1 MAEELPINPFFAY
14 PPPGDPPVPP
24 KSLYARTIERG
35 EEGQPYLLF
44 DAIDA
49 ARFDL
54 AEIEVVIGLSNP
66 AWRAQMLQ
74 LPVYAVEV
82 KGQSSDV
89 ARDWLVSHQD
99 DMPEWV
105 RLDLTPDPAGPAM
118 LYGNI
123 LGLASPVQLTIETLN
138 GSKRLKLEKATD
150 LNDFETDDAGIGGAV
165 PTRDVNHIVVL
176 DVGQGAANA
185 LVDVNGA
192 VVAYVDLGSG
202 VLADWGTWPPA
213 LTDLCLVGLPPVI
226 LTHWHYDHFEA
237 ANRLPLARALPCI
250 APVQPLGPGP
260 QAAFAAAVSATL
272 LTRTGP
278 GPVRSGAIKLE
289 RCTGPSGNQNRTGI
303 AVWVEGPVSEDP
315 VLLPGDAGYSDVP
328 GIVTG
333 DPITSLVVSHHGGFA
348 PGTPPTNPSLPE
360 SRAAFSFGLP
370 NGYGHPLPA
379 SITRLRGSP
388 SFAIGYPAA
397 RLDDRRT
404 VSRSGGLG
412 HIGLRWASSNRL
424 TPHCTCGCTITP
436 TQW

>member
-1 MAEELPINPFFAY
+1 MAETLPINPFFAY
-14 PPPGDPPVPP
+14 PPPGDPPIPP

-35 EEGQPYLLF
+35 EEGQLYLLF

-49 ARFDL
+49 ARFDS
-54 AEIEVVIGLSNP
+54 AEIEIGNGLSDP

-82 KGQSSDV
+82 NGRTSDT
-89 ARDWLVSHQD
+89 ARGWLLNHQD
-99 DMPEWV
+99 DTPEWV

-123 LGLASPVQLTIETLN
+123 LGLASPVQLTIEPLDD
-138 GSKRLKLEKATD
+138 SKRSKLQTATD
-150 LNDFETDDAGIGGAV
+150 LSHFQKDDAGIESAI
-165 PTRDVNHIVVL
+165 PTQRVNHIVVL

-185 LVDVNGA
+185 LIDVKGA

-202 VLADWGTWPPA
+202 VLADRGTWPPA
-213 LTDLCLVGLPPVI
+213 LTDLCLVGSPPVI

-237 ANRLPLARALPCI
+237 ANRLPLARALRWI

-260 QAAFAAAVSATL
+260 QAAFAAAVSTTL
-272 LTRTGP
+272 LTWIGP
-278 GPVRSGAIKLE
+278 GPVRQGAIKLE

-303 AVWVEGPVSEDP
+303 AVWVEGPAGEDP
-315 VLLPGDAGYSDVP
+315 VLLPGDAGYRDIP
-328 GIVTG
+328 GVRAR
-333 DPITSLVVSHHGGFA
+333 DPITSLVVAHHGGFA
-348 PGTPPTNPSLPE
+348 PGTPPTNPGLPE

-379 SITRLRGSP
+379 SIKSLTGS
-388 SFAIGYPAA
+388 SFAIGYSAA
-397 RLDDRRT
+397 PLDDRRT
-404 VSRSGGLG
+404 VDRCGGLG
-412 HIGLRWASSNRL
+412 HIGLRWASSKRL
-424 TPHCTCGCTITP
+424 TPLCTCGCTISP